1 MVKQQI
7 QRCTFVFRC
16 LFICAAV
23 CLCVRESSERE
34 RRKRAGGW
42 PNQQGRDQ
50 KVNLHIWPQEQLQA
64 EDDKLHTVT
73 AHSQSGC
80 YTCHANP
87 VQICT
92 GLAFIVMFKVYVC
105 LCVRLYWGGWIYS
118 TLGQNC
124 HPSKQWAVSQV
135 FSICFLPLF
144 ITVILKEACVR
155 DHCPI
160 GLEMLEYFSSPQ
172 GSCDSFIYSLS
183 GMHGEAIQSF
193 QECWDPGTFKT
204 QFGRARLPQAK
215 LL

>member
-42 PNQQGRDQ
+42 PNQRGRDQ

-105 LCVRLYWGGWIYS
+105 VCVCVCIEGGGYTALWAKTAILASSGQSAKSSVFVSFLYLSRLYWKK
-118 TLGQNC
+118 
-124 HPSKQWAVSQV
+124 HV
-135 FSICFLPLF
+135 
-144 ITVILKEACVR
+144 
-155 DHCPI
+155 
-160 GLEMLEYFSSPQ
+160 
-172 GSCDSFIYSLS
+172 
-183 GMHGEAIQSF
+183 
-193 QECWDPGTFKT
+193 
-204 QFGRARLPQAK
+204 
-215 LL
+215 